1 MATGAKG
8 GFGAYLGI
16 RGITPATG
24 GIDTVSIGAG
34 GTGYSVNDVLT
45 VGQGTGGTL
54 LVTTVA
60 AGVVTAVR
68 RLMPGSAYTVANGK
82 TTTVSPPGGT
92 GCTIN
97 VLTLLLQVAELQ
109 AINWAGHKVNLDD
122 ATNMDSPD
130 AYEEEIAGTVSGGNY
145 AIEGNYTNEA
155 GQAQLQIDHDA
166 ETPRVFVI
174 VLPLAVPQS
183 WTATCYIETL
193 EQNAKYDEKL
203 GFKGTLRVTGKPVVV

>member
-1 MATGAKG
+1 MSGAKG
-8 GFGAYLGI
+8 GLGSYLGI

-24 GIDTVSIGAG
+24 GIDTVSIGSG

-45 VGQGTGGTL
+45 VAQGVGGTL
-54 LVTTVA
+54 LVVTA
-60 AGVVTAVR
+60 GGGVVSAVR

-82 TTTVSPPGGT
+82 ATTVSPPGGT

-130 AYEEEIAGTVSGGNY
+130 AYEEEIAGTLSGGSY
-145 AIEGNYTNEA
+145 AIEGNFTNEA
-155 GQAQLQIDHDA
+155 GQAQLQTDHTA

-174 VLPLAVPQS
+174 VIPLAVPQS
-183 WTATCYIETL
+183 WTATCYIESL
-193 EQNAKYDEKL
+193 EKNSKYDEIL
-203 GFKGTLRVTGKPVVV
+203 GFKGTLRVTGKPVIV